1 MEPNLLRDRDGKPLF
16 AILPYD
22 DYQRLLLAAEDLADN
37 AAYLAHKDD
46 EKIPAAFA
54 ERLIDGENPVR
65 VWRQY
70 RQLTQTALAARV
82 DDPHYRIRLDDVGTF
97 VWKACDGRT
106 PIALIAERLREQFGS
121 SVEPAEQRLSRFV
134 GQMRRSKLL
143 TRGDEVT
150 PPGTGS

>member
-22 DYQRLLLAAEDLADN
+22 EYQRLLLAAEDLADN

-70 RQLTQTALAARV
+70 RQLTQTALAARAGITQSDLSEIESGKSEGSV
-82 DDPHYRIRLDDVGTF
+82 KVLAALAHALAIDLDDLVPPPPE
-97 VWKACDGRT
+97 A
-106 PIALIAERLREQFGS
+106 A
-121 SVEPAEQRLSRFV
+121 
-134 GQMRRSKLL
+134 
-143 TRGDEVT
+143 GD
-150 PPGTGS
+150 

>member
-22 DYQRLLLAAEDLADN
+22 EYQRLRQAAEDLADT

-46 EKIPAAFA
+46 ETIPAAFA

-70 RQLTQTALAARV
+70 RQLTQTALAVRV
-82 DDPHYRIRLDDVGTF
+82 GVTQSYLSEIETGKSEGSVKVLAALAHALAIDLDDLV
-97 VWKACDGRT
+97 
-106 PIALIAERLREQFGS
+106 
-121 SVEPAEQRLSRFV
+121 
-134 GQMRRSKLL
+134 
-143 TRGDEVT
+143 
-150 PPGTGS
+150 PPPEAAAD

>member
-22 DYQRLLLAAEDLADN
+22 EYQRLLLAAEDLADN

-54 ERLIDGENPVR
+54 VRLIDGDNPVR

-70 RQLTQTALAARV
+70 RQLTQTALAARAGITQSYLSEIESGKSEGSV
-82 DDPHYRIRLDDVGTF
+82 KVLAALAHALAIDLDDLV
-97 VWKACDGRT
+97 
-106 PIALIAERLREQFGS
+106 
-121 SVEPAEQRLSRFV
+121 
-134 GQMRRSKLL
+134 
-143 TRGDEVT
+143 
-150 PPGTGS
+150 PPPPEAAAD

>member
-22 DYQRLLLAAEDLADN
+22 EYQRLLVAAEDLADN

-70 RQLTQTALAARV
+70 RQLTQTALAARAGITQAYLSEIETGKSEGSV
-82 DDPHYRIRLDDVGTF
+82 KVLAALAHALAIDLDDLV
-97 VWKACDGRT
+97 
-106 PIALIAERLREQFGS
+106 
-121 SVEPAEQRLSRFV
+121 
-134 GQMRRSKLL
+134 
-143 TRGDEVT
+143 
-150 PPGTGS
+150 PPPPEAAAD

>member
-22 DYQRLLLAAEDLADN
+22 EYQRLRRAAEDLADN

-70 RQLTQTALAARV
+70 RQFTQTALAARAGITQAYLSEIETGKSEGSV
-82 DDPHYRIRLDDVGTF
+82 KVLVAIAAALAIDLDDLV
-97 VWKACDGRT
+97 
-106 PIALIAERLREQFGS
+106 
-121 SVEPAEQRLSRFV
+121 
-134 GQMRRSKLL
+134 
-143 TRGDEVT
+143 
-150 PPGTGS
+150 PPPPEAAAD